1 MKKKPKETLSP
12 LQQRRLLRI
21 IVVLV
26 CLALLWIVFAPNMG
40 LVPLHKEL
48 DRLESLER
56 QKIELEAE
64 IAVLRQEIERIQNDA
79 EYFERLAR
87 EKHGLLRKNEMVF
100 DFDKNKKDT
109 D

>member
-21 IVVLV
+21 TIVLV
-26 CLALLWIVFAPNMG
+26 CLAFLWIVFAPHMG
-40 LVPLHKEL
+40 LLSLKKEQR
-48 DRLESLER
+48 RLESLER
-56 QKIELEAE
+56 QKVELEAE
-64 IAVLRQEIERIQNDA
+64 ITALRREIERIRNDA

-100 DFDKNKKDT
+100 DFDKNDN
-109 D
+109 DSN

>member
-21 IVVLV
+21 VIVLI
-26 CLALLWIVFAPNMG
+26 CLGFLWIIFAPNMG
-40 LVPLHKEL
+40 LVPLKKEL
-48 DRLESLER
+48 NRLEALER

-64 IAVLRQEIERIQNDA
+64 ISALRQEIERIEHDV

-87 EKHGLLRKNEMVF
+87 EKHGLLRKNEMIF
-100 DFDKNKKDT
+100 DFDKNREGT

>member
-21 IVVLV
+21 IIVLF
-26 CLALLWIVFAPNMG
+26 CLAFSWIVFAPNMG
-40 LVPLHKEL
+40 LVPLQKERN
-48 DRLESLER
+48 RLKSLER

-64 IAVLRQEIERIQNDA
+64 ITGLRREIERIQNDV

-87 EKHGLLRKNEMVF
+87 EKHGLLKKNEMVF
-100 DFDKNKKDT
+100 DFGKNKNDT

>member
-26 CLALLWIVFAPNMG
+26 CLAFLWIVFAPNMG
-40 LVPLHKEL
+40 LVPLKKEL
-48 DRLESLER
+48 NRLESLEK
-56 QKIELEAE
+56 QKIELETE
-64 IAVLRQEIERIQNDA
+64 ITALRLEIERIQNDA

-100 DFDKNKKDT
+100 DFDKNKKGT